1 MEENITMAPT
11 MQITERPTLRP
22 TPQPSEVPAGML
34 SSATTVF
41 DLAQLSVGECTK
53 FVVNVDDELGMD
65 FRCPLSGLLPG
76 MRLDVWVAAGSVR
89 DVADNRNERS
99 PDLLLVNGVLGLTVV
114 VAGPGLFSS
123 LPYVPFRFTWSQS
136 IQRSAFTRD
145 HIQARDVA
153 TGDELIPRSELM
165 LELGKDNEDSK
176 SFVIYYESAGVTT
189 MEVLVLQ
196 GKVLDDFGFGN
207 KASNAALVNITDQEY
222 LMTAPQRLCSAQCE
236 NGACDVNG
244 TCLCSADYEHE
255 SDWWRYNDCSV
266 PTSTRR
272 ALFITSAILCGMFLV
287 FALYSV
293 AILPKDRGFL
303 RTQQRFILALVV
315 VWALSRGAFYV
326 YRLLVTEWDVVDA
339 LLLAVPLAVIFVT
352 VLMSLE
358 VHLSF
363 MTSTTKHISN
373 AKARIGL
380 LLICFLV
387 FVNLVIN
394 VISDELLTLLGL
406 EESRNLILTVGLAV
420 YTGLFVLVLLAYI
433 LIVRAKPKDV
443 ITKTTKNTRRS
454 FSAVPEPIVTMDA
467 ATRLYLTLRQ
477 RRREGYG
484 AVEAKVEHVSRG
496 GLKERLFFVAALVLL
511 SHIGLIFSPLS
522 WEYFLAWR
530 WTEFVM
536 ILVILWAH
544 RKQIKLAPVGLRNQV
559 KPFVKPDD
567 DDDDEETKAPRIKD
581 PAKTRLAGLANETRM
596 SFHKKNLDKK
606 KRKEKQAKA
615 DKKKKQAAAAKKKKG
630 KKKEERI
637 LIIQSSVDDEGDEED
652 SDSSEVVLTMGVPDD
667 SDSSEGQEGHD
678 SSSREGADD
687 DSSDVEESVAD
698 SASSSEEASE
708 EETSSVV
715 STPVKKKKTGGI
727 LR

>member
-1 MEENITMAPT
+1 MEENTTITG
-11 MQITERPTLRP
+11 RPTQQP
-22 TPQPSEVPAGML
+22 TPQPSEAPTAML
-34 SSATTVF
+34 SSITTVF

-53 FVVNVDDELGMD
+53 FVSNFDDDLGMD

-89 DVADNRNERS
+89 DVAGNRNERS

-114 VAGPGLFSS
+114 VAGPGLSSS
-123 LPYVPFRFTWSQS
+123 LPFVPFRFTWSQS
-136 IQRSAFTRD
+136 IQRSAFTSE

-165 LELGKDNEDSK
+165 LELVKDSEDSK

-222 LMTAPQRLCSAQCE
+222 LMTAPQRLCSAQCK

-287 FALYSV
+287 FALYSM
-293 AILPKDRGFL
+293 AILPRDRGFL

-352 VLMSLE
+352 VVMALE

-373 AKARIGL
+373 AKARIVL

-387 FVNLVIN
+387 FVNLLIN

-420 YTGLFVLVLLAYI
+420 YSGLFVLVLVAYI

-454 FSAVPEPIVTMDA
+454 FSTVPEPVVTMDA

-496 GLKERLFFVAALVLL
+496 GLKERLFFVAALILL
-511 SHIGLIFSPLS
+511 SHVALIFSPLS

-536 ILVILWAH
+536 VLVILWAH

-559 KPFVKPDD
+559 KPFVKPVDD
-567 DDDDEETKAPRIKD
+567 DDDDEEDTKAPRIKD
-581 PAKTRLAGLANETRM
+581 PAKTRLAGIANETRM
-596 SFHKKNLDKK
+596 SFHKKNVDKK

-615 DKKKKQAAAAKKKKG
+615 EKKKKQAAAAKKKKG

-637 LIIQSSVDDEGDEED
+637 LIIQSSDDDEDDEEN

-667 SDSSEGQEGHD
+667 SASSEEQEGD
-678 SSSREGADD
+678 DESSREEAND
-687 DSSDVEESVAD
+687 DSSDAEESVAD
-698 SASSSEEASE
+698 SASSSEEESE
-708 EETSSVV
+708 EELSSAV
-715 STPVKKKKTGGI
+715 STPVKKKRTGGT
-727 LR
+727 LK